1 MTSLW
6 ARLFKCQA
14 DWLRMK
20 EEPCEELLLLL
31 LLSRL
36 DEELPLIVRLNI
48 GVRYLLSRSSIA
60 RKWYSVRVRWAR
72 PKISDSLSVSFSHTL
87 SKRSRAVALD
97 YSINLKKNK
106 RSSSVKLKLIPIKW
120 LCFTSNIFFVRYV
133 KYRFNLLN
141 MYAFRVWFGVNLTK
155 A

>member
-20 EEPCEELLLLL
+20 EEPCEELLLVV

-48 GVRYLLSRSSIA
+48 GVRYLLSRSSIE
-60 RKWYSVRVRWAR
+60 RKWYSVRVRWAK
-72 PKISDSLSVSFSHTL
+72 PKMSDSFSVSFSHTL
-87 SKRSRAVALD
+87 SKRSRAVAFD
-97 YSINLKKNK
+97 YSINKKEEVFQF
-106 RSSSVKLKLIPIKW
+106 S
-120 LCFTSNIFFVRYV
+120 
-133 KYRFNLLN
+133 
-141 MYAFRVWFGVNLTK
+141 
-155 A
+155 